1 MHKGIPIT
9 ALGEMVE
16 FLLDRTRFSG
26 RVAVILG
33 SGLGQFGDL
42 LEKTV
47 TVPYTEIPF
56 YPKTKVKGH
65 VGEFVF
71 GTLKGVELLAAKGRF
86 HFYEGH
92 DFQTITLPIRLF
104 QKLGVSHV
112 IITNAAGSMNLEL
125 APGSLMLMKG
135 HMDCT
140 FRHSVDDPAIYSGP
154 PYYDTE
160 LLALARQIGTE
171 LKIPLAEGV
180 YCWSQGPAYETPAE
194 ITYFQ
199 SLKGDAVG
207 MSTVPEIIMAGE
219 LGLSVLGISCITNYA
234 AGITSQPLNH
244 QEVLDT
250 ANRVSHNFTRLL
262 TQIIKRMKDKV

>member
-1 MHKGIPIT
+1 MHRDTPIH
-9 ALGEMVE
+9 ALDEMVDY
-16 FLLDRTRFSG
+16 LLDRTRFSG
-26 RVAVILG
+26 QVAVILG
-33 SGLGQFGDL
+33 SGLGRFGNL
-42 LEKTV
+42 LEKPV
-47 TVPYTEIPF
+47 TVPYADIPF

-65 VGEFVF
+65 AGEFVI
-71 GTLKGVELLAAKGRF
+71 GRLKEVELLVAKGRF

-104 QKLGVSHV
+104 QKLGVTCV

-125 APGSLMLMKG
+125 FPGSLMLMKG

-140 FRHSVDDPAIYSGP
+140 FRHSVNDPVIYSGP
-154 PYYDTE
+154 PYYNDE
-160 LLALARQIGTE
+160 LLALARQVGTE
-171 LKIPLAEGV
+171 LEIPLAEGV

-262 TQIIKRMKDKV
+262 TQIIERMKGKV